1 MENERIPLKV
11 PVERTEKSS
20 LNGIT
25 IDESKFPSNSN
36 NKDKEPAKVVAKA
49 SRKKKSSFLQTF
61 FQEDAASIGV
71 YILTDVIVPTIK
83 ELIQNVLEGS
93 LNAAFWGKTSP
104 GRVSRSGGKD
114 SSSRTPYNSYY
125 QGGRDRNPPPTHSK
139 ANRATL
145 TFDDIVWHTRD
156 DAESVL
162 YYLQK
167 RVQEFG
173 TASVADLYEAADVG
187 SDFTDDKYGWRDL
200 SNASVLRIRNGYILD
215 LPRAELLV

>member
-1 MENERIPLKV
+1 MENNRIPLKV
-11 PVERTEKSS
+11 PIDKTEKSS
-20 LNGIT
+20 ITGVT
-25 IDESKFPSNSN
+25 IDESKFPSNSH
-36 NKDKEPAKVVAKA
+36 NKEKEPTKVVAKA
-49 SRKKKSSFLQTF
+49 TVKKKNSFLQTF
-61 FQEDAASIGV
+61 FQEDAASIGI

-93 LNAAFWGKTSP
+93 LNAAFWGKTGTP
-104 GRVSRSGGKD
+104 SRKKD
-114 SSSRTPYNSYY
+114 DSRNQRTPYNSYY

>member
-1 MENERIPLKV
+1 MEDRRIPLKV
-11 PVERTEKSS
+11 PISSTEKSS
-20 LNGIT
+20 LTAVT
-25 IDESKFPSNSN
+25 IDESKFPSNSH
-36 NKDKEPAKVVAKA
+36 NKEKEPVKVVAKA
-49 SRKKKSSFLQTF
+49 SRKKKSSFFQTF
-61 FQEDAASIGV
+61 FQEDVASIGV

-93 LNAAFWGKTSP
+93 LNAAFWGKTSS

-125 QGGRDRNPPPTHSK
+125 QGGQSQNKPPVHSRAK
-139 ANRATL
+139 RATL
-145 TFDDIVWHTRD
+145 EFDDIVWSSRG

-162 YYLQK
+162 DYLVT
-167 RVQEFG
+167 RVNEFG
-173 TASVADLYEAADVG
+173 SATVADLYEAADVG

-200 SNASVLRIRNGYILD
+200 SRASVTRVRNGYILD